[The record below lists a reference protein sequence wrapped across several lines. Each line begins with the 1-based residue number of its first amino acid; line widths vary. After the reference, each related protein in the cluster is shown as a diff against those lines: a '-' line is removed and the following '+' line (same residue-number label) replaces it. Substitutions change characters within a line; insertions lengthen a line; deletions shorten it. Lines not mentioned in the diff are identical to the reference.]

1 VIIAVCNHKL
11 KGVFMIEYHGI
22 IEFIIFVFILV
33 LITKPL
39 GTYIKKVVT
48 GEKTFFDRIARPI
61 EKSIYKI
68 CRIDSNNEQNW
79 KQYTVSLLLF
89 SFFGFVFLFLMQ
101 YFQHYLPL
109 NPEKLKNVPAWLSF
123 NTTASFVTNT
133 NWQAYSGESTL
144 GYLVQMA
151 GLAVQN
157 FVSGASGIA
166 VVIALTRAF
175 VRKNTD
181 MLGNFWVDLTR
192 IILWILLPISVIVSI
207 FFIAQGIPQNISHYI
222 VANTIDAGRQIIPQ
236 GPVATQE
243 VIKSLGTNGGG
254 FFGVNSMHPY
264 ENPNALTNFVQC
276 LCIFSIPAALTYT
289 FGLMVNRKK
298 QGWTIFIVMLIMF
311 VALSVTMYTA
321 DYRGNPEI
329 NKITQVQHNSSN
341 IVPNMEGKEARLG
354 VSSTLLYADVTTS
367 ASDGGVSGA
376 MENLNPISGGV
387 AMFNMALGEVI
398 MGGVGTGLYNM
409 LMFVLLTVFI
419 AGLMVGRSPEFLGK
433 KLGVTEM
440 KWVMVALLVSPF
452 CAIFFTAL
460 ACALPSVSKEL
471 TTYGPHGFSRI
482 LYAFISAAN
491 NNGSSFS
498 YLNANT
504 DFFNIT
510 TGLAMI
516 FGRFISI
523 IAIMIV
529 AGSIVKKKIV
539 PETSGTFPTTGA
551 IFVVMLIVCILII
564 GGLTFFPALALGPI
578 AEHLML
584 F

>member
-1 VIIAVCNHKL
+1 
-11 KGVFMIEYHGI
+11 MIEYHGI

-48 GEKTFFDRIARPI
+48 GEKTFLDRIINPV
-61 EKSIYKI
+61 EKSLYKV
-68 CRIDSNNEQNW
+68 CRIDSSIEQNW
-79 KQYTVSLLLF
+79 KQYTLSVLLF
-89 SFFGFVFLFLMQ
+89 SFFGFMFLFLLQCFQ
-101 YFQHYLPL
+101 YYLPL
-109 NPEKLKNVPAWLSF
+109 NPEKIANVPAVLSF
-123 NTTASFVTNT
+123 NTAVSFVTNT

-157 FVSGASGIA
+157 FVSAATGIA
-166 VVIALTRAF
+166 VAVALIRAF
-175 VRKNTD
+175 ARKNTD

-192 IILWILLPISVIVSI
+192 VTLWILLPLSLIVSI
-207 FFIAQGIPQNISHYI
+207 FYITQGIPQNIGHYI
-222 VANTIDAGRQIIPQ
+222 LAHTIDAGQQIIPQ

-243 VIKSLGTNGGG
+243 AIKSIGTNGGG
-254 FFGVNSMHPY
+254 FFGANSMHPY
-264 ENPNALTNFVQC
+264 ENPNALTNFIQC
-276 LCIFSIPAALTYT
+276 LSIFSIPAALTYT

-298 QGWTIFIVMLIMF
+298 QGWTIFSVMLIMF
-311 VALSVTMYTA
+311 VALSTIMYTA
-321 DYRGNPEI
+321 DYQGNPEI
-329 NKITQVQHNSSN
+329 NKITQIQHNSSN
-341 IVPNMEGKEARLG
+341 VVPNMEGKEVRLG

-376 MENLNPISGGV
+376 MENLNPIAGGV
-387 AMFNMALGEVI
+387 AMFNMALGEII
-398 MGGVGTGLYNM
+398 MGGVGSGLYNM
-409 LMFVLLTVFI
+409 LMFVLLAVFI

-440 KWVMVALLVSPF
+440 KWVMIALLISPF

-460 ACALPSVSKEL
+460 ACVLPSVSNEIAV
-471 TTYGPHGFSRI
+471 YGPHGFSRI

-491 NNGSSFS
+491 NNGSAFAG
-498 YLNANT
+498 LNANT

-510 TGLAMI
+510 TGLAMLL
-516 FGRFISI
+516 GRFIPI
-523 IAIMIV
+523 IAVMIV
-529 AGSIVKKKIV
+529 AGSIARKKIV

-551 IFVVMLIVCILII
+551 IFAVMLIVCILII
-564 GGLTFFPALALGPI
+564 GGLNFFPALALGPV